1 MRAKL
6 NIKYILLTALLGI
19 FFTLMN
25 CKIFNTSNTSTDEKF
40 YKKFKQLKKEIYSDC
55 DILSISPRMFI
66 STIYGELHNN
76 YNLIDNFDNFRAR
89 IGMDPSVGFAQIR
102 VSTSLWIEDNYADNR
117 LIYKSRNNTELV
129 NKIIIDSIN
138 VLYAVFYIKL
148 IHDKLLNKFH
158 KEPTVK
164 LVASYYGKG
173 IDYYRENNVDSSYY
187 NQIGITAQEFYD
199 SDKLLDYFPK

>member
-6 NIKYILLTALLGI
+6 KIKYILLTALLGI
-19 FFTLMN
+19 FFILMN
-25 CKIFNTSNTSTDEKF
+25 FKIFNTSTDEKF

-76 YNLIDNFDNFRAR
+76 YNFIDNFDNFRAR

-102 VSTSLWIEDNYADNR
+102 VSTSLWIEDNYTDNK
-117 LIYKSRNNTELV
+117 LIYKSRNNIELV

-138 VLYAVFYIKL
+138 VLYSGFYIKL

-164 LVASYYGKG
+164 LIASYYGKG

-199 SDKLLDYFPK
+199 SGKLLDYFPK